1 MFEGNHV
8 LITGGCGYIGS
19 NISRE
24 LVRLG
29 CKKVILFD
37 LASPVHQCKP
47 YSDHSS
53 SQADETAALNSRA
66 NVMFVKGDICNYECL
81 NKAIKLNNVD
91 SVIHVAGYGLSGNT
105 NMQAHDKRTFRVNVF
120 GTQNVVRSCLE
131 NRVRALGN
139 AICNELCSLNLTILV

>member
-19 NISRE
+19 NISKE

-37 LASPVHQCKP
+37 LASPVHSCQP
-47 YSDHSS
+47 YSDHGS
-53 SQADETAALNSRA
+53 SQLVESAKSNSRTK
-66 NVMFVKGDICNYECL
+66 VIFVKGDICNYECF
-81 NKAIKLNNVD
+81 NKAIKENNVD

-105 NMQAHDKRTFRVNVF
+105 NMPAHDKRTFRINVF

-131 NRVRALGN
+131 NGVRALGKKFVIKS
-139 AICNELCSLNLTILV
+139 AS

>member
-1 MFEGNHV
+1 MFEGAHV

-19 NISRE
+19 NISAE
-24 LVRLG
+24 LARLG
-29 CKKVILFD
+29 CKKIILFD
-37 LASPVHQCKP
+37 LTSPVHSCQP
-47 YSDHSS
+47 IIDYSS
-53 SQADETAALNSRA
+53 SQTSNSRT
-66 NVMFVKGDICNYECL
+66 NITFVKGDICNYECL

-120 GTQNVVRSCLE
+120 GTQNAVRSCLE

-139 AICNELCSLNLTILV
+139 KICYEVCSLN

>member
-19 NISRE
+19 NISTE

-37 LASPVHQCKP
+37 LTSPVSQGQS
-47 YSDHSS
+47 YSHHCSN
-53 SQADETAALNSRA
+53 QTIETAESNQST
-66 NVMFVKGDICNYECL
+66 NVIFVKGDICNYDCL
-81 NKAIKLNNVD
+81 NKVIKLHNVD

-105 NMQAHDKRTFRVNVF
+105 NMQAHDKRTFRINVF

-131 NRVRALGN
+131 NGVRALGN
-139 AICNELCSLNLTILV
+139 AICNEVCSSN

>member
-19 NISRE
+19 NISTE

-37 LASPVHQCKP
+37 LTFPVYQGQP
-47 YSDHSS
+47 YSDHSW
-53 SQADETAALNSRA
+53 SQADETAELNSRT

-81 NKAIKLNNVD
+81 NKTIKQNNVD
-91 SVIHVAGYGLSGNT
+91 SVIHVAGYGLSGST
-105 NMQAHDKRTFRVNVF
+105 NMQAHDKRTLRINVF

-139 AICNELCSLNLTILV
+139 AICNEVCSFNEGILA